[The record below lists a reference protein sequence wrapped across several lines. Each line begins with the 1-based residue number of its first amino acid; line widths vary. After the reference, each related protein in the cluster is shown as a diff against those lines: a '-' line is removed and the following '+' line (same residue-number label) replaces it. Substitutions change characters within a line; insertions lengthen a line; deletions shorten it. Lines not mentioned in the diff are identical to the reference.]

1 MSSSCRRELQSRTP
15 SLVASPGDFVYA
27 KPNMCVLAAAL
38 EKFRARAL
46 GFAMRG
52 ATAGCCRAL
61 SWQPTGDNER
71 ASCGRDSVLAL
82 HSQ

>member
-15 SLVASPGDFVYA
+15 SLAASPEDFVHA

-46 GFAMRG
+46 GSPRVITRG
-52 ATAGCCRAL
+52 RPGVMIAY
-61 SWQPTGDNER
+61 
-71 ASCGRDSVLAL
+71 
-82 HSQ
+82 

>member
-15 SLVASPGDFVYA
+15 SLAASPEDFMHA

-52 ATAGCCRAL
+52 ATAGCWRDVAARSLGSPRVITRGRRRA
-61 SWQPTGDNER
+61 
-71 ASCGRDSVLAL
+71 
-82 HSQ
+82 